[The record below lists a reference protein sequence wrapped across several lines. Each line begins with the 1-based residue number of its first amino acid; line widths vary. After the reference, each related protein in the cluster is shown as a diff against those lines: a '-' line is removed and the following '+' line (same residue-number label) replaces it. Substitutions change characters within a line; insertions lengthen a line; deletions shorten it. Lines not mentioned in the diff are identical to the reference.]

1 MVDWIKTLA
10 ACGVK
15 AMTAARWAPIFA
27 RHAPA
32 SAFSKGAGEVDDFLG
47 QILHES
53 NKLES
58 LEEGLSYSAE
68 RLMAVWPSRF
78 PSLGAATPYARNPQ
92 ALANKVYGGRLGNT
106 GPNDGWLYRGSG
118 LIQCTGKD
126 NFYLVGNAI
135 GVDLV
140 ANPDLLRA
148 DPGVALRASIAWWE
162 RRVPDSAMGDP
173 RAVRRAVNGGTIGL
187 DDATRLTKLAD
198 GSDGRMDGAVS

>member
-1 MVDWIKTLA
+1 MVDWNKTLV

-15 AMTAARWAPIFA
+15 AATAARWTPIFD
-27 RHAPA
+27 RYAPA
-32 SAFSKGAGEVDDFLG
+32 SAFSKGAGEIDDFLG

-68 RLMAVWPSRF
+68 RLCTVWPTRF
-78 PSLGAATPYARNPQ
+78 PSVGAATPYARNPR

-126 NFYLVGNAI
+126 NFFLVGNAI
-135 GVDLV
+135 GIDLV

-148 DPGVALRASIAWWE
+148 DPGVALRASVAWWE

-173 RAVRRAVNGGTIGL
+173 RAVRKAVNGGAIGL
-187 DDATRLTKLAD
+187 EDATRLTKLAD